1 MAGRVRSRAQQ
12 KGADGSLVAG
22 IQKYI
27 PNATIYVSGVPTPA
41 AEVVTKI
48 QSRIDAA
55 NAVLT
60 AEAAWHHSVRNSQTT
75 EASTDAY
82 VIGARQT
89 VLAMFASQ
97 PTVLAELSVSPRK
110 APAPRTVEQKVVS
123 AAKAKATRAARHTMS
138 AKQKAAIS
146 GSLTGPVVVPVDGSA
161 STVSPAP
168 QPATPPAAPAVTNG
182 SSTLHS

>member
-1 MAGRVRSRAQQ
+1 MASHALTRAQR
-12 KGADGSLVAG
+12 KGADASLVAG

-27 PNATIYVSGVPTPA
+27 PNAAIYVSGVSTPA
-41 AEVVTKI
+41 AQVVTKI

-60 AEAAWHHSVRNSQTT
+60 AEAAWHDSVRNSAAT
-75 EASTDAY
+75 EASTDAC
-82 VIGARQT
+82 VLGARQT

-97 PTVLAELSVSPRK
+97 PTVLAEFSVSPRK

-146 GSLTGPVVVPVDGSA
+146 GS
-161 STVSPAP
+161 
-168 QPATPPAAPAVTNG
+168 
-182 SSTLHS
+182 

>member
-1 MAGRVRSRAQQ
+1 MASHKLSQAAQ
-12 KGADGSLVAG
+12 KNADASLVAG
-22 IQKYI
+22 IQKYV
-27 PNATIYVSGVPTPA
+27 PNAAVYVSGVSTPA
-41 AEVVTKI
+41 AQVATKI

-60 AEAAWHHSVRNSQTT
+60 AEAAWHGSVKTSQTT

-97 PTVLAELSVSPRK
+97 PTVLAEFSVSPRK
-110 APAPRTVEQKVVS
+110 APAPRTAAQKVVS

-146 GSLTGPVVVPVDGSA
+146 GSLTGPVVVPLDGSA

-168 QPATPPAAPAVTNG
+168 QSATPPAAPAITNG